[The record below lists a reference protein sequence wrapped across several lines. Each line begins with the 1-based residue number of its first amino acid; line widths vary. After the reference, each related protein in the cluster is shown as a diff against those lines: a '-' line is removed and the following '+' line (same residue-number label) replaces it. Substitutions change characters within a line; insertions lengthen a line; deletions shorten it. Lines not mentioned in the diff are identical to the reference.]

1 MNLVFRAYYALI
13 GRPLRTTDGRNT
25 SAVFGFARMLLKA
38 LADYR
43 PTHVAVA
50 LEGGGPTFREEIY
63 PEYKAT
69 RKAPPDDLVA
79 QIEPVKEFARLLGL
93 AVVEKEGI
101 EADDVVAT
109 LARGGAGRFGG
120 AGAAFRVTARAGYG
134 LRVTRRLRG
143 RIKTEANVNGA
154 GPLGRGLCGL
164 RLSGIIFQL

>member
-38 LADYR
+38 LADYE

-109 LARGGAGRFGG
+109 LARGGAG
-120 AGAAFRVTARAGYG
+120 AAFRVTARAGYG

-154 GPLGRGLCGL
+154 GPLGRGLCGRRL
-164 RLSGIIFQL
+164 RRIIFRF